1 MKVSKIFGC
10 ILSLHLSVIIILL
23 IQPGC
28 RSIQAPTQTFPQ
40 ASAIKSSDNLVSEDL
55 ISNTGIRAGDGL
67 DAAFNAGIE
76 SIDSNSSGLNEK
88 DLGVDEIAPLEPI
101 ASGGQT
107 VEVVG
112 ASFEYYTVIKGDSL
126 WSIAKRYNVSL
137 DELYAA
143 NDLNKNSLLRIGQ
156 EIQVPVDGATADVLS
171 VSPDSYQ
178 PTSLNQGTSSYTV
191 QKGDTLSSI
200 AKKYYSSVRE
210 IKAVNGKL
218 SDLIRVGE
226 TLTVP
231 EVSNEATSAMLGSIG
246 SSPVEPIITN
256 NISPISGV
264 RTHTVVAGDFP
275 STIARKYGMTVEE
288 LLEINGV
295 TDPRKLQIGKVLQV
309 GGTNSPDVVSVSEAV
324 TVPLPETPVMEA
336 LPAQESGS
344 VEIEILKS
352 NPQIEGGVTEIEANN
367 SLEGA
372 IEVPVVRVAQ

>member
-1 MKVSKIFGC
+1 MKVSKFFGC

-28 RSIQAPTQTFPQ
+28 RSIQAPTHTFPQ
-40 ASAIKSSDNLVSEDL
+40 ASAIKSSGDLVSEDL
-55 ISNTGIRAGDGL
+55 IANTGIRAGDGL

-76 SIDSNSSGLNEK
+76 STDSDSSGLNEK
-88 DLGVDEIAPLEPI
+88 DFGVDEVAPLEPI
-101 ASGGQT
+101 ASESQT

-112 ASFEYYTVIKGDSL
+112 ASFENYTVIKGDSL
-126 WSIAKRYNVSL
+126 WSIAKRFNVSL

-143 NDLNKNSLLRIGQ
+143 NDLNMNSLLRIGQ

-191 QKGDTLSSI
+191 QRGDTLSSI
-200 AKKYYSSVRE
+200 AKKYDSSVRE
-210 IKAVNGKL
+210 IKAVNGKV

-231 EVSNEATSAMLGSIG
+231 EVGNEATSATSASIG
-246 SSPVEPIITN
+246 SASVEPIITN
-256 NISPISGV
+256 NISPISGA

-275 STIARKYGMTVEE
+275 STIARQYGMTVEE

-309 GGTNSPDVVSVSEAV
+309 GGTNSPDIVSVSEAI
-324 TVPLPETPVMEA
+324 TVPVPETPVMKA
-336 LPAQESGS
+336 LTVQESGP
-344 VEIEILKS
+344 VQIEILQS

>member
-76 SIDSNSSGLNEK
+76 STDSNSSGLNEK
-88 DLGVDEIAPLEPI
+88 DFGVDEVAPLEPI

-112 ASFEYYTVIKGDSL
+112 TSFEYYTVIKGDSL
-126 WSIAKRYNVSL
+126 WSISKRYNISL

-191 QKGDTLSSI
+191 QRGDTLSSI
-200 AKKYYSSVRE
+200 AKKYDSSVRE
-210 IKAVNGKL
+210 IKAVNGKV

-231 EVSNEATSAMLGSIG
+231 EVGNEATSAMPGSIG

-275 STIARKYGMTVEE
+275 STIARQYGMTVEE

-324 TVPLPETPVMEA
+324 TVPVPETPVMKA
-336 LPAQESGS
+336 LPVQESGP
-344 VEIEILKS
+344 VEIEILQS
-352 NPQIEGGVTEIEANN
+352 NPQIEGAVTEIEANN

-372 IEVPVVRVAQ
+372 IEVPVVRVTQ

>member
-28 RSIQAPTQTFPQ
+28 RSIQAPTHTFPQ
-40 ASAIKSSDNLVSEDL
+40 ASAIKSSGDLVSEDL
-55 ISNTGIRAGDGL
+55 IANTGIRAGDGL

-76 SIDSNSSGLNEK
+76 STDSDSSGLNEK
-88 DLGVDEIAPLEPI
+88 DFGVDEVAPLEPI
-101 ASGGQT
+101 ASESQT

-191 QKGDTLSSI
+191 QRGDTLSSI
-200 AKKYYSSVRE
+200 AKKYDSSVRE
-210 IKAVNGKL
+210 IKAVNGKV

-231 EVSNEATSAMLGSIG
+231 EVGNEATSATSASIG
-246 SSPVEPIITN
+246 SASVEPIITN
-256 NISPISGV
+256 NISPSSGV
-264 RTHTVVAGDFP
+264 RTHTVEAGDFP
-275 STIARKYGMTVEE
+275 STIARQYGMTVEE

-309 GGTNSPDVVSVSEAV
+309 GGTNSPDIVSVSEAI
-324 TVPLPETPVMEA
+324 TVPVPETPVMKA
-336 LPAQESGS
+336 LTVQESGP
-344 VEIEILKS
+344 VQIEILQS

>member
-1 MKVSKIFGC
+1 MKVSKFFGC

-28 RSIQAPTQTFPQ
+28 RSIQAPTHTFPQ
-40 ASAIKSSDNLVSEDL
+40 ASAIKSSGDLVSEDL
-55 ISNTGIRAGDGL
+55 IANTGIRAGDGL

-76 SIDSNSSGLNEK
+76 STDSDSSGLNEK
-88 DLGVDEIAPLEPI
+88 DFGVDEVAPLEPI
-101 ASGGQT
+101 ASESQT

-126 WSIAKRYNVSL
+126 WSIAKRFNVSL

-143 NDLNKNSLLRIGQ
+143 NDLNMNSLLRIGQ

-191 QKGDTLSSI
+191 QRGDTLSSI
-200 AKKYYSSVRE
+200 AKKYDSSVRE
-210 IKAVNGKL
+210 IKAVNGKV

-231 EVSNEATSAMLGSIG
+231 EVGNEATSATSASIG
-246 SSPVEPIITN
+246 SASVEPIITN
-256 NISPISGV
+256 NISPISGA

-275 STIARKYGMTVEE
+275 STIARQYGMTVEE

-309 GGTNSPDVVSVSEAV
+309 GGTNSPDIVSVSEAI
-324 TVPLPETPVMEA
+324 TVPVPETPVMKA
-336 LPAQESGS
+336 LTVQESGP
-344 VEIEILKS
+344 VQIEILQS

>member
-1 MKVSKIFGC
+1 
-10 ILSLHLSVIIILL
+10 
-23 IQPGC
+23 
-28 RSIQAPTQTFPQ
+28 
-40 ASAIKSSDNLVSEDL
+40 
-55 ISNTGIRAGDGL
+55 
-67 DAAFNAGIE
+67 
-76 SIDSNSSGLNEK
+76 LNEK
-88 DLGVDEIAPLEPI
+88 DFGVDEVAPLEPI
-101 ASGGQT
+101 ASESQT

-126 WSIAKRYNVSL
+126 WSIAKRFNVSL

-143 NDLNKNSLLRIGQ
+143 NDLNMNSLLRIGQ

-191 QKGDTLSSI
+191 QRGDTLSSI
-200 AKKYYSSVRE
+200 AKKYDSSVRE
-210 IKAVNGKL
+210 IKAVNGKV

-231 EVSNEATSAMLGSIG
+231 EVGNEATSATSASIG
-246 SSPVEPIITN
+246 SASVEPIITN
-256 NISPISGV
+256 NISPISGA

-275 STIARKYGMTVEE
+275 STIARQYGMTVEE

-309 GGTNSPDVVSVSEAV
+309 GGTNSPDIVSVSEAI
-324 TVPLPETPVMEA
+324 TVPVPETPVMKA
-336 LPAQESGS
+336 LTVQESGP
-344 VEIEILKS
+344 VQIEILQS

>member
-1 MKVSKIFGC
+1 MKVSKFFGC

-28 RSIQAPTQTFPQ
+28 RSIQAPTHTFPQ
-40 ASAIKSSDNLVSEDL
+40 ASAIKSSGDLVSEDL
-55 ISNTGIRAGDGL
+55 IANTGIRAGDGL

-76 SIDSNSSGLNEK
+76 STDSDSSGLNEK
-88 DLGVDEIAPLEPI
+88 DFGVDEVAPLEPI
-101 ASGGQT
+101 ASESQT

-143 NDLNKNSLLRIGQ
+143 NDLNMNSLLRIGQ

-191 QKGDTLSSI
+191 QRGDTLSSI
-200 AKKYYSSVRE
+200 AKKYDSSVRE
-210 IKAVNGKL
+210 IKAVNGKV

-231 EVSNEATSAMLGSIG
+231 EVGNEATSATSASIG
-246 SSPVEPIITN
+246 SASVEPIITN
-256 NISPISGV
+256 NISPISGA

-275 STIARKYGMTVEE
+275 STIARQYGMTVEE

-309 GGTNSPDVVSVSEAV
+309 GGTNSPDIVSVSEAI
-324 TVPLPETPVMEA
+324 TVPVPETPVMKA
-336 LPAQESGS
+336 LTVQESGP
-344 VEIEILKS
+344 VQIEILQS

>member
-1 MKVSKIFGC
+1 MKVSKFFGC

-28 RSIQAPTQTFPQ
+28 RSIQAPTHTFPQ
-40 ASAIKSSDNLVSEDL
+40 ASAIKSSDDLVSEDL
-55 ISNTGIRAGDGL
+55 IANTGIRAGDGL

-76 SIDSNSSGLNEK
+76 STDSDSSGLNEK
-88 DLGVDEIAPLEPI
+88 DFGVDEVAPLEPI
-101 ASGGQT
+101 ASESQT

-126 WSIAKRYNVSL
+126 WSIAKRFNVSL

-143 NDLNKNSLLRIGQ
+143 NDLNMNSLLRIGQ

-191 QKGDTLSSI
+191 QRGDTLSSI
-200 AKKYYSSVRE
+200 AKKYDSSVRE
-210 IKAVNGKL
+210 IKAVNGKV

-231 EVSNEATSAMLGSIG
+231 EVGNEATSATSASIG
-246 SSPVEPIITN
+246 SASVEPIITN
-256 NISPISGV
+256 NISPISGA

-275 STIARKYGMTVEE
+275 STIARQYGMTVEE

-309 GGTNSPDVVSVSEAV
+309 GGTNSPDIVSVSEAI
-324 TVPLPETPVMEA
+324 TVPVPETPVMKA
-336 LPAQESGS
+336 LTVQESGP
-344 VEIEILKS
+344 VQIEILQS

>member
-40 ASAIKSSDNLVSEDL
+40 VSAIKSSGNLVSEDL

-76 SIDSNSSGLNEK
+76 STDSNSSGLNEK
-88 DLGVDEIAPLEPI
+88 DFGLDEVALLEPI

-126 WSIAKRYNVSL
+126 WSIAKRYNISL
-137 DELYAA
+137 EELYAA

-156 EIQVPVDGATADVLS
+156 EIQVPVDGATADVLN

-191 QKGDTLSSI
+191 QRGDTLSSI
-200 AKKYYSSVRE
+200 AKKYDSSVRE
-210 IKAVNGKL
+210 IKAVNGKV

-231 EVSNEATSAMLGSIG
+231 EVGNEATSAMPGSIG
-246 SSPVEPIITN
+246 SSSVEPIITN

-275 STIARKYGMTVEE
+275 STIARQYGMTVEE

-324 TVPLPETPVMEA
+324 TVPVPETPVMKA
-336 LPAQESGS
+336 LSVQESGP
-344 VEIEILKS
+344 VEIEILQS
-352 NPQIEGGVTEIEANN
+352 NPQIEGAVTEIEANN

-372 IEVPVVRVAQ
+372 IEVPVVRVTQ

>member
-40 ASAIKSSDNLVSEDL
+40 ASAIKSSDDIVSEDL
-55 ISNTGIRAGDGL
+55 IANTGIRAGDGL

-76 SIDSNSSGLNEK
+76 STDSDSSGLNEK
-88 DLGVDEIAPLEPI
+88 AFGVDEVAPLEPI

-143 NDLNKNSLLRIGQ
+143 NDLNKNSLLKIGQ

-191 QKGDTLSSI
+191 QRGDTLSSI
-200 AKKYYSSVRE
+200 AKKYDSSVRE
-210 IKAVNGKL
+210 IKAVNGKV

-231 EVSNEATSAMLGSIG
+231 EVGNEATSATSTSIG
-246 SSPVEPIITN
+246 NASVEPITTN
-256 NISPISGV
+256 NISPSSGV
-264 RTHTVVAGDFP
+264 RTHTVEAGDFP
-275 STIARKYGMTVEE
+275 STIARQYGMTVEE

-309 GGTNSPDVVSVSEAV
+309 GGTNSPDIVSVSEAI
-324 TVPLPETPVMEA
+324 TVPVPETPVLKA
-336 LPAQESGS
+336 LPAQESGP
-344 VEIEILKS
+344 VEIEILQS

>member
-28 RSIQAPTQTFPQ
+28 RSIQAPTQTFSQ

-88 DLGVDEIAPLEPI
+88 DFGVDEVAPLEPI

-210 IKAVNGKL
+210 IKAVNGKV

-264 RTHTVVAGDFP
+264 RTHTVVSGDFP
-275 STIARKYGMTVEE
+275 STIARQYGMTVEE

-324 TVPLPETPVMEA
+324 TVPVPETPVMEA

-344 VEIEILKS
+344 VEIEILQS
-352 NPQIEGGVTEIEANN
+352 NPQIEGAVTEIEANN

>member
-1 MKVSKIFGC
+1 
-10 ILSLHLSVIIILL
+10 
-23 IQPGC
+23 
-28 RSIQAPTQTFPQ
+28 
-40 ASAIKSSDNLVSEDL
+40 
-55 ISNTGIRAGDGL
+55 
-67 DAAFNAGIE
+67 
-76 SIDSNSSGLNEK
+76 LNEK

-126 WSIAKRYNVSL
+126 WSIAKRYDVSL

-143 NDLNKNSLLRIGQ
+143 NDLNKNSILRIGQ

-200 AKKYYSSVRE
+200 AKKYDSSVRE
-210 IKAVNGKL
+210 IKAVNGKV

-264 RTHTVVAGDFP
+264 RTHTVVSGDFP
-275 STIARKYGMTVEE
+275 STIARQYGMTVEE

-309 GGTNSPDVVSVSEAV
+309 GGTNSPNVVSVSEAV
-324 TVPLPETPVMEA
+324 TVPVPETPVMEA
-336 LPAQESGS
+336 LPAQESGP
-344 VEIEILKS
+344 VEIEILQS